1 MNDSVLARVGT
12 ALTSLSIGAMGQTAG
27 QRGNKESAANQES
40 TDSQQDTE
48 VSQPFADVD
57 LLFESEKNAAKQPVS
72 ALQSFADFIVV
83 HNLSSHVPVVPSY
96 HGPKLI
102 KLASLVANSS
112 D

>member
-48 VSQPFADVD
+48 VAQPFADVD
-57 LLFESEKNAAKQPVS
+57 LLFESEKNTAKQPVS

-102 KLASLVANSS
+102 KLASQVANSS